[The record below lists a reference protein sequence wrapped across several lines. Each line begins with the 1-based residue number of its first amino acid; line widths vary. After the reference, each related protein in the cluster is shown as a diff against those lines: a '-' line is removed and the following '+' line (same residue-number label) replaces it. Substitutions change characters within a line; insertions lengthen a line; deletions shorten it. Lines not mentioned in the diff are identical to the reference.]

1 MDREGLPAAEA
12 LGDFLGF
19 CRGQSVLSYGN
30 DMVVLGENVGW
41 ARSRGEEVK
50 NGFLDAH
57 FLNIR
62 PWLNSIASATSASNV
77 GRLWQ
82 DLDLPK
88 PAPGKEHSA
97 LFDCYSFASAL
108 EHLSEGGSRLPEFL
122 PLTNQ
127 AANKAPDTP
136 SAHFAQRGRCR
147 KRRKTVWSAS
157 PLTALRGLVLWPRT
171 AFSSFSYVGLMA
183 SSRAVPNLR
192 AMFFTYLRRELRRR
206 RKAALVVASGLAL
219 GIALVIVV
227 NSVSSGMG
235 KAQDKVLQSLYG
247 LGTDMTVT
255 KAATPTAS
263 GSQQPRFQFDANNND
278 DSKTQ
283 SSDRVMVQGFTTLAS
298 TTVTKVAGQKGVSD
312 AVGGL
317 SLNVVK
323 VDGQFTRGQ
332 FQQNQGSG
340 TGGGGNRGGGTGAP
354 QGEVTGGGA
363 NFNINS
369 YSVYGTDVTKPA
381 LGPLTSSKITSGRTF
396 TTAEANSKVVV
407 ADSAYA
413 KEKKLKVGST
423 VTIKSV
429 KYKVIGIATATSGD
443 AAANLYVPLKQA
455 QTLSGDTNKVTT
467 IYVKAT
473 DSQQISAVKKT
484 ITSNVSGTTVTTS
497 ADLADTVS
505 GSLSTASS
513 LATSVG
519 KWLSIAVLIA
529 AFLVAGLLTSSAV
542 SRRVREFGTLKA
554 LGWKSGRVT
563 RQVVGEAIVN
573 GQLWSAA
580 SSASRSAWRA
590 RTSSPRSA
598 RPSRPPWAAPVVPA
612 ARAAVP
618 VAAASAAADR
628 PRPRPST

>member
-1 MDREGLPAAEA
+1 
-12 LGDFLGF
+12 
-19 CRGQSVLSYGN
+19 
-30 DMVVLGENVGW
+30 
-41 ARSRGEEVK
+41 
-50 NGFLDAH
+50 
-57 FLNIR
+57 
-62 PWLNSIASATSASNV
+62 
-77 GRLWQ
+77 
-82 DLDLPK
+82 
-88 PAPGKEHSA
+88 
-97 LFDCYSFASAL
+97 
-108 EHLSEGGSRLPEFL
+108 
-122 PLTNQ
+122 
-127 AANKAPDTP
+127 
-136 SAHFAQRGRCR
+136 
-147 KRRKTVWSAS
+147 
-157 PLTALRGLVLWPRT
+157 
-171 AFSSFSYVGLMA
+171 
-183 SSRAVPNLR
+183 
-192 AMFFTYLRRELRRR
+192 MFFTYLRRELRRR

-332 FQQNQGSG
+332 FKQNQGSG
-340 TGGGGNRGGGTGAP
+340 TGGGGGNRGGGTGAP
-354 QGEVTGGGA
+354 QGSVTGGGA

-443 AAANLYVPLKQA
+443 AAANLYVPLTQA
-455 QTLSGDTNKVTT
+455 QTLSGDKNKVTT

-473 DSQQISAVKKT
+473 DSKQISAVKKT

-573 GQLWSAA
+573 GLVGGVLGIALGLAGAYVVTAISPTL
-580 SSASRSAWRA
+580 SASLGNTGGGGRAGGGPGGGGGGFGGGRQAAAKTLDVALTAPVNATTIALAVGLAVAGGLIAGAFGGWRA
-590 RTSSPRSA
+590 SRL
-598 RPSRPPWAAPVVPA
+598 RP
-612 ARAAVP
+612 
-618 VAAASAAADR
+618 ADALR
-628 PRPRPST
+628 RVE